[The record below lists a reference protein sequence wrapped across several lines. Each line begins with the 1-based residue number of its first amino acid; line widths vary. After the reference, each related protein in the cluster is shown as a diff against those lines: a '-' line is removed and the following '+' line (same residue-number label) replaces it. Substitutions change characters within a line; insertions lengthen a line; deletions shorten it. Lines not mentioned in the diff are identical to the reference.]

1 MDSDQQ
7 KNFQPNT
14 HNGKFWS
21 IVPLVCFLLVPI
33 VGIFLF
39 NPVVQADICGYPEK
53 GFLVVSRGAET
64 TVTFQVALAES
75 RDQYRRGLMGCRR
88 LSPGTGLLFIYPEAA
103 RRTFWM
109 KNTPLELAIIFVS
122 SRGYIR
128 AIEKGSPNSTR
139 RIHSPDGIQ
148 FVLEINHDEADQLAV
163 GDRITLRP
171 SPPES
176 ESGA

>member
-14 HNGKFWS
+14 HYGKSWS
-21 IVPLVCFLLVPI
+21 IVPLVRFFLVPI
-33 VGIFLF
+33 VGIFIF
-39 NPVVQADICGYPEK
+39 SPAVRADICGYSEK
-53 GFLVVSRGAET
+53 GLLVVSRGTET
-64 TVTFQVALAES
+64 TVTFQVALAAN

-122 SRGYIR
+122 SSGHIR
-128 AIEKGSPNSTR
+128 AIEKGTPNSTR
-139 RIHSPDGIQ
+139 RIRSPDGIQ

-163 GDRITLRP
+163 GDRISLRP